1 MGYIDSLGSGKNASF
16 IITGK
21 FIKIMVFQKILVA
34 LDRSL
39 EASVVLE
46 QALNLSQQG
55 KSTLML
61 FNCLSWEEEK
71 KANPLIGIGTLGD
84 INIYS
89 YPKLDKLGH
98 ESLQKDIEQVQEW
111 LTTLS
116 KQVIAKDMSA
126 EIDCRVGVP
135 GSWICDRAKSWD
147 ADLIVLGR
155 RGHTGLSEL
164 LLGSVS
170 NYVVHHAPCSVLVVQ
185 QHK

>member
-1 MGYIDSLGSGKNASF
+1 
-16 IITGK
+16 
-21 FIKIMVFQKILVA
+21 MVFEKILVA
-34 LDRSL
+34 LDRSV
-39 EASVVLE
+39 EAPVVLE

-61 FNCLSWEEEK
+61 FHCLSWDEEE
-71 KANPLIGIGTLGD
+71 KANPLIGMGTLGD

-89 YPKLDKLGH
+89 YQRLDKLSH

-111 LTTLS
+111 LTNLS
-116 KQVIAKDMSA
+116 KQVIAKDMNA
-126 EIDCRVGVP
+126 EIDCRVGAS

-185 QHK
+185 DNK